1 MDLTRQEAQQALAEI
16 EAVRRQARRAVA
28 YGGAPYFLMLWG
40 VVWFLGF
47 LGSQFLPPET
57 SGWTWLA
64 LAGAAV
70 PATFVIGAR
79 LGRRVRSPIGAR
91 LGLFWLALLA
101 YALLWLYLA
110 RPIDG
115 ALMSLL
121 IVTFAMFGYVVMG
134 LWLGGGIGWL
144 GLAVTALALLGYF
157 GLRPYYGLWM
167 ALVGG
172 GALFGSGLYILRRW
186 R

>member
-1 MDLTRQEAQQALAEI
+1 MDLTPQEAQQALAEI

-40 VVWFLGF
+40 VVWFIGF
-47 LGSQFLPPET
+47 LSSQFLPENI
-57 SGWTWLA
+57 SGPVWIAVTGLA
-64 LAGAAV
+64 A
-70 PATFVIGAR
+70 PATFLIGAR

-101 YALLWLYLA
+101 YAVLWIYLA
-110 RPIDG
+110 RPTDG

-121 IVTFAMFGYVVMG
+121 VVTVAMFGYVVMG

-172 GALFGSGLYILRRW
+172 GALFGSGVYILRRW